1 MVKVDIIDKISIPEG
16 VEVSIDSNQI
26 NVKGPKGELSRGIFT
41 PGIKIEVKENEVIF
55 SIKKAAKKE
64 KMVLKTT
71 EAHLKNM
78 INGVNEEYVYKLKI
92 CSGHF
97 PMNVSIS
104 GNKFTVKNF
113 LGEKVPRIVTFS
125 EKVLE
130 KLIVLKADIVG
141 VCTGCNRNSIEVVK
155 AIKREFALKKDSF
168 FRFDSKFCNRKK
180 ITTPQRIWIKILNVR

>member
-97 PMNVSIS
+97 TVTSIDI
-104 GNKFTVKNF
+104 
-113 LGEKVPRIVTFS
+113 EKAGQV
-125 EKVLE
+125 
-130 KLIVLKADIVG
+130 AA
-141 VCTGCNRNSIEVVK
+141 SIEALTRITNKDRRRFQDGIFITSK
-155 AIKREFALKKDSF
+155 AG
-168 FRFDSKFCNRKK
+168 KK
-180 ITTPQRIWIKILNVR
+180 I